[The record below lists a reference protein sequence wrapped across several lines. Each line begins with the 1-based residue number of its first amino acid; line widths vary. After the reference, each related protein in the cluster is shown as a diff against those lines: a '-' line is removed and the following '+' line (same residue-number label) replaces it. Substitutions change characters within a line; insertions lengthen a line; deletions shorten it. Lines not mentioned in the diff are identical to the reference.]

1 MSVIFLMF
9 LLTLEFLKGPVPQAP
24 RVVLVAEDEVVVR
37 NIVCFLLNHEGYQVL
52 SAADGAEALA
62 LAREYQ
68 GTIDLLLTDIT
79 MPRMNGVVLA
89 AQMISERPGIRVLLM
104 SGKISSEIREKNIH
118 LPFLRKPFVPGAFRD
133 KVRDV
138 LNGPPAQPQEF

>member
-1 MSVIFLMF
+1 MF
-9 LLTLEFLKGPVPQAP
+9 LLSVNIAKRPLTQAP

-52 SAADGAEALA
+52 SAADGEEALE
-62 LAREYQ
+62 LARQYQ

-79 MPRMNGVVLA
+79 MPRMDGVSLA
-89 AQMISERPGIRVLLM
+89 EHVISERPGIRVLLM
-104 SGKISSEIREKNIH
+104 SGKTSSDIRAKNVQ
-118 LPFLRKPFVPGAFRD
+118 LPFLRKPFVPAAFRD